1 MWIKKKEFNEM
12 KVKLDALVDPLTAR
26 GSSTDKTRRLVGHSK
41 MNTNSHNLGLY
52 IANGF
57 VQNIV
62 DQPAEDATREW
73 IEITATNNEVEDQ
86 EIKEMVEERLK
97 ELGIQKKIKELIRYS
112 RMYSKGSFLY
122 YAVNAHQVQQD
133 EILAKPMPEKIKSIE
148 FINVIDDPDRV
159 IVQNLNKDD
168 PTKKDYNQ
176 MRFTMSAKE
185 IHPSRLTWLVNSLIT
200 SLDSGLSII
209 QIIEDAI
216 TAQSSGLWSVNS
228 ILMAMAVKIFKSDAI
243 ANLSITQKAEL
254 LAKIKHLMDTQSVF
268 SLMQDESFEML
279 TFKIEGMQE
288 VFDFVFDNLAGVSRI
303 PKLILLGKAH
313 GVVTAGEFDT
323 INYYAQV
330 AKFQEIE
337 IKPIIEKIID
347 LIIREE
353 KGEIWKAV
361 NGNIENLKVKF
372 KFNSLWKLDPRSQAD
387 VDLKNSQRDQIEIAI
402 GKSSPE
408 ELRELDPKYEGLEPF
423 VMDRKFPPDLQE
435 PPEEKPDV
443 PIEKETDETDETEKE
458 ENEKR

>member
-1 MWIKKKEFNEM
+1 MWIRKKEFNEM

-26 GSSTDKTRRLVGHSK
+26 GSSIDKTKRLVGSYVL
-41 MNTNSHNLGLY
+41 NTNSHNLGLY
-52 IANGF
+52 IASGF
-57 VQNIV
+57 VQNVI

-73 IEITATNNEVEDQ
+73 IEITVTNNDEEDQ
-86 EIKEMVEERLK
+86 EIKEMIENRLEK
-97 ELGIQKKIKELIRYS
+97 LGIQKLIKELIRYS
-112 RMYSKGSFLY
+112 RIYSKGSFLY

-133 EILAKPMPEKIKSIE
+133 EILAKPIPEKIKTIE

-159 IVQNLNKDD
+159 IIQNLNKDD

-185 IHPSRLTWLVNSLIT
+185 IHPSRLTWLVNSLLP

-228 ILMAMAVKIFKSDAI
+228 ILSNMAVKIFKSDAI
-243 ANLSITQKAEL
+243 ANLNITQKAEL

-279 TFKIEGMQE
+279 TFKIEGMKE
-288 VFDFVFDNLAGVSRI
+288 IFDFIFDNLAGLSRI

-323 INYYAQV
+323 INYYAQI
-330 AKFQEIE
+330 AKFQENDIR
-337 IKPIIEKIID
+337 PIIEKIID
-347 LIIREE
+347 LITKEE
-353 KGEIWKAV
+353 NGEIWRAV
-361 NGNIENLKVKF
+361 NGNLENLKVEF
-372 KFNSLWKLDPRSQAD
+372 EFNSLWKLDPISQAE
-387 VDLKNSQRDQIEIAI
+387 VDLKNSQMDQIEIAV

-408 ELRELDPKYEGLEPF
+408 ELRELDPRYKGLEPF
-423 VMDRKFPPDLQE
+423 VMDRRFPPDLQE
-435 PPEEKPDV
+435 PTENVPDV
-443 PIEKETDETDETEKE
+443 PIEKETDRNNE
-458 ENEKR
+458 E